1 MAASSTTTT
10 DVDAT
15 DDSETKLSELRSVVA
30 YLRREKEIVDLQL
43 ELNKQTI
50 SRQKGEIERLSKD
63 LNDTRQTL
71 SEVGENL
78 LSSQSLFPSAL

>member
-1 MAASSTTTT
+1 MAASSSTTT
-10 DVDAT
+10 DVDALG
-15 DDSETKLSELRSVVA
+15 DSDTKLSELGSVVA

-43 ELNKQTI
+43 ELSKQTI

-71 SEVGENL
+71 SEVSGNL
-78 LSSQSLFPSAL
+78 LSWQSLFPSVL